1 MLSRRVKAKH
11 QLRGRRPIPG
21 SRTARIAAASTRGAT
36 TDGSHMA
43 GVRIYNYLCV
53 PLAIENILA
62 DAYRLTR
69 SYHDTLLDLYVAR
82 LDMYIG

>member
-1 MLSRRVKAKH
+1 
-11 QLRGRRPIPG
+11 
-21 SRTARIAAASTRGAT
+21 
-36 TDGSHMA
+36 MA

-82 LDMYIG
+82 LDMYID